1 MQVGDRHARPWVALA
16 VALLLAGCTHAKT
29 TPRAQPSGADVVHLS
44 AEQVAAR
51 FADDLLGRAH
61 LPAGATR
68 TTPPSALAKQYIGS
82 GPRVDTKVERFAWFE
97 VHLSITQARQAWLH
111 SPPPGMTHGGSPTVS
126 DRRGLAAVGDQYYA
140 AAGGS
145 LEIDA
150 VRGPSAARTYVW
162 VDSQVV
168 YNPDKTAAET
178 LAGPAREVVIDGR
191 RLEAAAAQRVLAAF
205 NALVRPVGG
214 VTSCPNIPTG
224 HVDPV
229 TRVVI
234 RTASHVARL
243 IVTEGICASTVQV
256 TVDGVVQ
263 PSLAVS
269 PEFLRSLAT
278 PPCPPLTGQLREGP
292 VATYPMVPL
301 DNRPRTSPL
310 VLRGYQF
317 QGVLPGVA
325 RHPVVTVEAGHPSA
339 VEALPIRADPGGIH
353 YLPFLVQGQ
362 GPVHVV
368 ARTSAGT
375 YVLDVTARC

>member
-1 MQVGDRHARPWVALA
+1 MHVGSPLARRLA
-16 VALLLAGCTHAKT
+16 GAAVVLLLTGCTRAT
-29 TPRAQPSGADVVHLS
+29 PAPRASGIPVVHLS
-44 AEQVAAR
+44 AEQAAAR
-51 FADDLLGRAH
+51 FADDLLSRAH
-61 LPAGATR
+61 LPSSATKV
-68 TTPPSALAKQYIGS
+68 TPPSALAKQYVGS

-97 VHLSITQARQAWLH
+97 VPLSMNQARLTWLH
-111 SPPPGMTHGGSPTVS
+111 SPPAGMTHGGHSSGS
-126 DRRGLAAVGDQYYA
+126 DRQGMTSVGDQYYA
-140 AAGGS
+140 APGGI

-150 VRGPSAARTYVW
+150 VRGPSAAKTYVW

-178 LAGPAREVVIDGR
+178 LAGPAREVVVNGR
-191 RLEAAAAQRVLAAF
+191 RLEAAAAQRVFAAF
-205 NALVRPVGG
+205 NTLVRPVGG
-214 VTSCPNIPTG
+214 VTSCPNIPSG

-229 TRVVI
+229 TGVVI

-243 IVTEGICASTVQV
+243 VVTEGICASTVQV
-256 TVDGVVQ
+256 TVDGVAQ

-269 PEFLRSLAT
+269 PGFLRSLAT
-278 PPCPPLTGQLREGP
+278 PTCPPLSGELREGP
-292 VATYPMVPL
+292 VATLPMTL
-301 DNRPRTSPL
+301 LGNRPRTSTL

-339 VEALPIRADPGGIH
+339 VEALPVRADPGGIH

-362 GPVHVV
+362 GPVHIV